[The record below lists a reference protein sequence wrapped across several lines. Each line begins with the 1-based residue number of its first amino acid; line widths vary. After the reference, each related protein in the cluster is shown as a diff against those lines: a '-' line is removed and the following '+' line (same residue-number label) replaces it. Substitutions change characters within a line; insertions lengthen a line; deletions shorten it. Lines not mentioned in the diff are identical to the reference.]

1 MSDGAR
7 GVPVV
12 PLLEDK
18 RIVLGVTG
26 SIAAYKA
33 VELASSL
40 TQAGAEVD
48 VILSEAAEQ
57 FVSALTFR
65 SVTGRRAYRNQDL
78 WGERAHVL
86 HVGLGR
92 QADAYV
98 IAPATANTLA
108 KLAHGSGEGLIALT
122 ALGAECPLLVAP
134 AMDAGMYAHPAV
146 QANVDILRA
155 RDVYVAG
162 PAEGRMASGLTG
174 LGRMLEPDELVGHL
188 RLLMGA
194 AGPLAGSRIVVTAGG
209 TQEALDPVRALSNRS
224 SGKQGY
230 ALAQAGID
238 RGAEVTLISAPTG
251 LPTPIG
257 AKMIDVVSAQEM
269 RDAVLAE
276 MDSADALIMAAAVAD
291 FRPAQKSQQKIKKDQ
306 GLAQIDLEAT
316 EDILTAVSEQRA
328 ESGRPAV
335 LVGFAAESEA
345 LAENA
350 RKKLQDKGLDL
361 IVANDISAADAG
373 FGVDTNRVTLV
384 DAEGAQQEL
393 PLLSKV
399 EVAERVLERVEAL
412 LDPDRLA
419 G

>member
-174 LGRMLEPDELVGHL
+174 LGRMLEADELVGHL